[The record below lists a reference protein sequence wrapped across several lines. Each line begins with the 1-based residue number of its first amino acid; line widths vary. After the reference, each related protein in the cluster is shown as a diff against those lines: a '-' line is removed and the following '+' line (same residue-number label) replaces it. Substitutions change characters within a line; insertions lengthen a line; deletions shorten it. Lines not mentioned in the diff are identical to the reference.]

1 MNQMYCKKHYINK
14 GDHFRLVMFHH
25 TLKLTNHPATIKT
38 LEQRPRNQTSNALK
52 KNTEHF
58 SNSQATR
65 ISCHCGCQFL
75 HRQAT
80 TLIWL
85 FKKIQICI

>member
-1 MNQMYCKKHYINK
+1 MYCKKHYINK

-52 KNTEHF
+52 KKILNIL
-58 SNSQATR
+58 ATA
-65 ISCHCGCQFL
+65 
-75 HRQAT
+75 RQPEFPAIVVASFCT
-80 TLIWL
+80 DKQQPS
-85 FKKIQICI
+85 FGSSKKYKSA